1 MQTPVSSGHQDTSSG
16 PDIEGL
22 SVFIR
27 QRDRDK
33 ARFFVGRRTQ
43 IDHIDHTWQDVQA
56 QVRAGAAVPASSASI
71 LIQGAPG
78 AGKTSLL
85 NHMQTAWEADDT
97 APRALHIQRRNL
109 DDDGTI
115 ATRIAYA
122 LDTRAGDELRRT
134 YSVTGGGRAGF
145 AGLNLSGGATR
156 TTAAPEI
163 SFDTLARV
171 IEPSLWQRPVV
182 LLIDEIQNA
191 TADHDLTLSLLHEG
205 RHGLPI
211 IPLFA
216 GLANSRDVLVR
227 RGISRFGLDD
237 IHTIG
242 GLEPGEPGEAVRMM
256 LEGFRIDL
264 AGADVARW
272 AARLEEISDG
282 WPQHLDGSLHAL
294 AEGLVK
300 TEGHLARV
308 DEAAVLTRAQE
319 RRLIA
324 YRARRSPEMRQSRAL
339 LGTVMASLPEDG
351 VEMDML
357 LDVIEQTLADT
368 DDRIG
373 WQLPDGMTARHY
385 LDHLIHRGA
394 LQINADDLF
403 ICPIPSFR
411 QFLIEQGEPEGAVSP
426 APAGLDC

>member
-1 MQTPVSSGHQDTSSG
+1 MRISISEQQASTG
-16 PDIEGL
+16 PDLAGL
-22 SVFIR
+22 NAFLDES
-27 QRDRDK
+27 DRDK
-33 ARFFVGRRTQ
+33 ARFFVGRLPQ
-43 IDHIDHTWQDVQA
+43 IDHIERRWRR
-56 QVRAGAAVPASSASI
+56 VRNLTHANETLPASSASI

-145 AGLNLSGGATR
+145 AGFNLSGGATR

-171 IEPSLWQRPVV
+171 IKPSLWQRPVV

-216 GLANSRDVLVR
+216 GLTNSRDVLVR

-256 LEGFRIDL
+256 LERFRVDL

-282 WPQHLDGSLHAL
+282 WPQHLYNGIRAL
-294 AEGLVK
+294 AENLVK

-308 DEAAVLTRAQE
+308 DEAAVLTRAQK

-324 YRARRSPEMRQSRAL
+324 YRARQSDEMADSRFL
-339 LGTVMASLPEDG
+339 LAAVLTALPEQG
-351 VEMDML
+351 AAPDMV
-357 LDVIEQTLADT
+357 LDVIERAAGNGT
-368 DDRIG
+368 G
-373 WQLPDGMTARHY
+373 WRLPNGMTSKLYR
-385 LDHLIHRGA
+385 DHLVHRGT
-394 LQINADDLF
+394 LQVTADRRF

-411 QFLIEQGEPEGAVSP
+411 QFLIERGEPEGAVSP
-426 APAGLDC
+426 ASAGQSC

>member
-1 MQTPVSSGHQDTSSG
+1 MRISISEQQASTG
-16 PDIEGL
+16 PDLAGL
-22 SVFIR
+22 NAFLDES
-27 QRDRDK
+27 DRDK
-33 ARFFVGRRTQ
+33 ARFFVGRLPQ
-43 IDHIDHTWQDVQA
+43 IDHIERRWRR
-56 QVRAGAAVPASSASI
+56 VRNLTHANETLPASSASI

-97 APRALHIQRRNL
+97 APQALHIQCGEL
-109 DDDGTI
+109 GSDAKVAATI
-115 ATRIAYA
+115 ADA
-122 LDTRAGDELRRT
+122 LDLAAGKELRRT
-134 YSVTGGGRAGF
+134 HSVTGGGRAGF

-156 TTAAPEI
+156 TTAAPEA
-163 SFDTLARV
+163 SFRTLARV
-171 IEPSLWQRPVV
+171 IKPSLWQRPVV

-272 AARLEEISDG
+272 AARFEETSDG
-282 WPQHLDGSLHAL
+282 WPQHLYNGIRAL
-294 AEGLVK
+294 AENLVK

-319 RRLIA
+319 RRLNA
-324 YRARRSPEMRQSRAL
+324 YRARRSPEMRQSSAL
-339 LGTVMASLPEDG
+339 LGAVMAALRSDG
-351 VEMDML
+351 SSTGAILRLINRKAALDGDDVE
-357 LDVIEQTLADT
+357 
-368 DDRIG
+368 
-373 WQLPDGMTARHY
+373 WQLPDGMTASHY

-426 APAGLDC
+426 APAGPDC